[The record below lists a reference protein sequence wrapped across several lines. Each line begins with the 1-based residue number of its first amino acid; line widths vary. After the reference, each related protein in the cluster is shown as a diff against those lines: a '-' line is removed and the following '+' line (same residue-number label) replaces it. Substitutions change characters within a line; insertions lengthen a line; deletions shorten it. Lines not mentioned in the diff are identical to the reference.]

1 MGIEELKKLKE
12 ALLDDKS
19 FMETIYKFVKV
30 REKEDFIKEIEKS
43 LADST
48 TNDNEN

>member
-1 MGIEELKKLKE
+1 MSEEELKKLKE
-12 ALLDDKS
+12 DLLGDKN
-19 FMETIYKFVKV
+19 FMETIYRFVKV